1 MFFCLIALGVGNF
14 STTIFWGKK
23 FFLVNGGEE
32 DLVQKDFQTHVLLV
46 GEKFKIESFKLK
58 IRNMQLLF

>member
-1 MFFCLIALGVGNF
+1 MFFLLNCFGGEIF
-14 STTIFWGKK
+14 CTTIFWGKK